1 MAVYSSNA
9 LLERLRELKPVSILG
24 VVPRKCFV
32 ELGKPGYE
40 HIGNGNAFEWKYAV
54 AKLLQPK
61 RILEIGVRFGYSA
74 CCFIEGSDA
83 VESYTGWDSEIYV
96 PGSNAVAEVSVNLC
110 RRKPKA
116 TFIKRDSSTV
126 HTLGGEFDLVHID
139 SSHQYEICLRDLRL
153 CYGFARAILVDDTMT
168 CPDDA
173 RAVRD
178 FCHEHESAI
187 SELVH
192 IHSHVGETLI
202 LLK

>member
-1 MAVYSSNA
+1 MAVYSSNE
-9 LLERLRELKPVSILG
+9 LLERLRELKPTSILD
-24 VVPRKCFV
+24 VVPQECFV

-40 HIGNGNAFEWKYAV
+40 HIGNGNAFEWKYAI
-54 AKLLQPK
+54 AKYMQPK

-83 VESYTGWDSEIYV
+83 VESYTGMDSEIYV
-96 PGSNAVAEVSVNLC
+96 EGSNAVAEISVRLC
-110 RRKPKA
+110 RRKPK
-116 TFIKRDSSTV
+116 TKILKLDSSTV
-126 HTLGGEFDLVHID
+126 TILGEKFDLVHID

-192 IHSHVGETLI
+192 IPSHVGETLI
-202 LLK
+202 LMK

>member
-1 MAVYSSNA
+1 MAVFSSNA
-9 LLERLRELKPVSILG
+9 LLERLRAVKPANILD
-24 VVPRKCFV
+24 VVPRACFR
-32 ELGKPGYE
+32 ELGAPGYE

-54 AKLLQPK
+54 AKLLRPK

-83 VESYTGWDSEIYV
+83 LESYTGWDSEIYV
-96 PGSNAVAEVSVNLC
+96 PGSNAVAERAVRLC
-110 RRKPKA
+110 RHRTK
-116 TFIKRDSSTV
+116 TDFIKRDSSTV
-126 HTLGGEFDLVHID
+126 HSLGGEFDLVHID

-153 CYGFARAILVDDTMT
+153 CHGFARAVLVDDTMT

-178 FCHEHESAI
+178 FVDQHEAAV

-192 IHSHVGETLI
+192 IPSHVGETLI
-202 LLK
+202 VLR